1 MNASRT
7 DPELAA
13 AFVRGDES
21 AGEELIERHY
31 DGVVR
36 FFRTKTNDAVDD
48 LVQKTFLV
56 CMDRLH
62 TYSGAAPFRAF
73 LFGIARNVLFELL
86 RGKRRDA
93 QGSADVSQSS
103 IVDLSPGVHTLA
115 FRRAEQR
122 RVVRALQS
130 LPLDLQ
136 ILLELHYWEEM
147 GLAELATLLEVPE
160 GTVKSRLFRARQVLR
175 EALESS
181 GSTGEPTSVDSLE
194 GWAERLR
201 GERPSVADD
210 SREGSG

>member
-1 MNASRT
+1 MNAIRT

-13 AFVRGDES
+13 AFVGGDES

-48 LVQKTFLV
+48 LVQRTFLV

-62 TYSGAAPFRAF
+62 TYSGAAPFRSF

>member
-1 MNASRT
+1 M
-7 DPELAA
+7 
-13 AFVRGDES
+13 
-21 AGEELIERHY
+21 
-31 DGVVR
+31 
-36 FFRTKTNDAVDD
+36 
-48 LVQKTFLV
+48 
-56 CMDRLH
+56 
-62 TYSGAAPFRAF
+62 
-73 LFGIARNVLFELL
+73 
-86 RGKRRDA
+86 
-93 QGSADVSQSS
+93 
-103 IVDLSPGVHTLA
+103 DLSPGVHTLA

>member
-7 DPELAA
+7 DTELAE
-13 AFVRGDES
+13 AFVGGDES

-31 DGVVR
+31 DGIVR

-48 LVQKTFLV
+48 LVQRTFLV
-56 CMDRLH
+56 CMDRIH
-62 TYSGAAPFRAF
+62 TYSRVAPFRSF
-73 LFGIARNVLFELL
+73 LFGIARNVLFEFL

-115 FRRAEQR
+115 FRKAEQR

-136 ILLELHYWEEM
+136 IVLELHYWEEM
-147 GLAELATLLEVPE
+147 GLGELASLLEVPE
-160 GTVKSRLFRARQVLR
+160 GTVKSRLFRARQALR
-175 EALESS
+175 EAMEHSDPAS
-181 GSTGEPTSVDSLE
+181 GSAPVDSLDR
-194 GWAERLR
+194 WAERLR
-201 GERPSVADD
+201 GERPSVPDG
-210 SREGSG
+210 SHEGSG